1 MCREWLQL
9 LCSLNC
15 GLLVPTTCF
24 QLLDPGGDLNAA
36 PQLELVKLDGRRY
49 RAHSIHGAELNV
61 SEDQFMY
68 SFAQTEKYGFE
79 FPSAWL
85 MTRDKFLST
94 APPESWEEHNI
105 ELNVFV
111 PTGYDVEKAPRT
123 VDFFDFMGVH
133 LSFWADLAHI
143 RGPAPPPES
152 ARFKVKSYFEDRLSN
167 DVARFQK
174 RAAQSVQNPSPLRTK
189 TVALLPFAMSID
201 REGSGIAATML
212 NATFWSLKSQFDAVV
227 LGACHPDDY
236 ELLMQFPAWRVI
248 KLDGTYCAQNGGMYL
263 LSHAMKALSGGL
275 PDSQDWDHFQ
285 YVYYTEG
292 DVLLHL
298 REHERILEH
307 LESADR
313 ALVPHRLD
321 TFAAMGDF
329 PETLKGVD
337 EEPFLGFW
345 IRKTSTPV
353 SAVDFDSASCCFS
366 GRVRSASEFWWT
378 AKEAVSSFPLLKS
391 VKFDGGLPITLAS
404 HGAPEV
410 CEVAPRYSC
419 R

>member
-1 MCREWLQL
+1 
-9 LCSLNC
+9 
-15 GLLVPTTCF
+15 
-24 QLLDPGGDLNAA
+24 
-36 PQLELVKLDGRRY
+36 VKLDGRRY

-174 RAAQSVQNPSPLRTK
+174 RAAQSVQHPSPLRTK

-307 LESADR
+307 LELADR

-321 TFAAMGDF
+321 TFATMDDF

-337 EEPFLGFW
+337 EEEKTQCATWCAGHTDQWAAKCTFKVCGACNACAAKDPYLGSW

-366 GRVRSASEFWWT
+366 GRVRSAIEFWWK